1 MIIEMLLII
10 LEENTYGL
18 VERESIDEFEKWL
31 SF

>member
-18 VERESIDEFEKWL
+18 VEKESIDKFEKWL

>member
-18 VERESIDEFEKWL
+18 VEKESIDAFEKWL

>member
-1 MIIEMLLII
+1 MIREMLLII

-18 VERESIDEFEKWL
+18 VEKESIDEFEKWL

>member
-18 VERESIDEFEKWL
+18 VEKESIDEFEKWL